1 MILRSQIELSANPL
15 VLGGRSLEQG
25 AVGLLEEPARV
36 HPGFIEKELEEI
48 VSQVIMGGDIFATS
62 LLGVSI
68 EPVPNPIE
76 GFEEPRELSGIRDL
90 FVGVDDQ
97 DPNEFG

>member
-62 LLGVSI
+62 KKTILSMT
-68 EPVPNPIE
+68 EPCIDSSQ
-76 GFEEPRELSGIRDL
+76 SGPPL
-90 FVGVDDQ
+90 FSQ
-97 DPNEFG
+97 RK